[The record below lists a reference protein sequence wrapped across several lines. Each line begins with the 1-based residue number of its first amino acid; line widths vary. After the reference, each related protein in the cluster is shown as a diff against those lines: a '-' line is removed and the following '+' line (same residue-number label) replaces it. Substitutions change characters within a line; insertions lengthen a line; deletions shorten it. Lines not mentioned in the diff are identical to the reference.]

1 MAADAAAAADDE
13 FRDDVGVSC
22 WHFGGDFVLVVVILY
37 IYLMIVNI
45 RKVSRVFVVLP
56 VDCW

>member
-1 MAADAAAAADDE
+1 MAADAAADDE

-37 IYLMIVNI
+37 IYLMIVNS

-56 VDCW
+56 VDC